1 MTQTVNNFTVIESVY
16 GKFVVNRHCDLQAEA
31 LIKTG
36 RPHIDDEVQLL
47 CRIARTLPQG
57 AVAVDA
63 GANIGLVAMPLAQVL
78 KPKGGVVL
86 AFEVQRMLHNAL
98 CGAAAL
104 NDLDNLHAYPQ
115 GLGGSV
121 REELMV
127 RLDYGLPQDFGS
139 FSLIEQNA
147 PPTERIKIVTLDS
160 IGLPRLDLLKI
171 DVEGMEIEVL
181 MGAQATIQRGRPWCW
196 IEYWKIGLPAIKDVF
211 EWSGYTLFRIDHMNL
226 LCAPTEKL
234 QVSGLT
240 LDAQRV

>member
-1 MTQTVNNFTVIESVY
+1 MTQTVNNFTVLDSVY
-16 GKFVVNRHCDLQAEA
+16 GKFLVNRHCDLQAEA
-31 LIKTG
+31 LVKTG
-36 RPHIDDEVQLL
+36 RPHIDEEIQLL
-47 CRIARTLPQG
+47 CKIAATLPEG

-98 CGAAAL
+98 CGTAAL
-104 NDLDNLHAYPQ
+104 NDLDNLHPYPQ

-121 REELMV
+121 RDELMV

-147 PPTERIKIVTLDS
+147 QPTERIKIVTLDS

-196 IEYWKIGLPAIKDVF
+196 IEYWKIGLETLKEVF
-211 EWSGYTLFRIDHMNL
+211 EGSGYELYRIDHLNL
-226 LCAPTEKL
+226 LCAPAEKRRAC
-234 QVSGLT
+234 GLT
-240 LDAQRV
+240 FDAQRV